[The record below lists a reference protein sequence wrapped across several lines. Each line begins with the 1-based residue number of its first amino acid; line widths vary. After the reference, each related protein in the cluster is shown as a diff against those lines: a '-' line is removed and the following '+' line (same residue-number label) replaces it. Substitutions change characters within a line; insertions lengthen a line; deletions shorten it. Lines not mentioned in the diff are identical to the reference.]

1 MLINVTNLQTKLF
14 QERNNRVILKGI
26 SLVLYIHTNIIN
38 FKLLHENSV
47 LGITKTTRFNVS
59 DPYLAKPRLVKH
71 HCFRYYLK
79 SIQGHG
85 QKCHLRVLS
94 CLLFTERHT
103 ERKQNRLADTQ

>member
-1 MLINVTNLQTKLF
+1 MLINVTNLQTKLLF

-59 DPYLAKPRLVKH
+59 DLDLAKLRLVKH
-71 HCFRYYLK
+71 PVLDIIRILFRVMGRNVTIYFYYFYRQIYFFHNL
-79 SIQGHG
+79 
-85 QKCHLRVLS
+85 
-94 CLLFTERHT
+94 
-103 ERKQNRLADTQ
+103 